1 MIHRRDE
8 FRGAQATIDKVHQ
21 LAKDGKINLFTQYQ
35 MASVKGDK
43 NLESIDI
50 KHDNN
55 EIKNLKTDY
64 VLGFFGLIMQLG
76 PIANWGLNIDKK
88 TIEVD
93 TEKFETN
100 QKGIYAVGDICNYP
114 GKLKL
119 ILSGFHEGA
128 LAARACF
135 KLARPNEKYRF
146 EFTTSSKTIKE
157 RLGVKKV
164 IELYS
169 ANTPNGKKISIML
182 EEIGYEYKVINIDL
196 NKGDQFKPEFKKI
209 SPFSKIPVI
218 IDQDN
223 NKNIFESGAI
233 LMYLAEQSGKF
244 YDTKDRLEINQWLM
258 AQMGYVGPM
267 LGQHHQFHH
276 YNPGKSQ
283 FGEERY
289 FKISKR
295 IYEELDERLSKSRF
309 LAGENYTIADIGTFP
324 WIARHEWHDIG
335 LKNYK
340 NLTRWYVEISE
351 REAVKKGFKFM
362 NKDEVPPKP

>member
-1 MIHRRDE
+1 
-8 FRGAQATIDKVHQ
+8 
-21 LAKDGKINLFTQYQ
+21 
-35 MASVKGDK
+35 
-43 NLESIDI
+43 
-50 KHDNN
+50 
-55 EIKNLKTDY
+55 
-64 VLGFFGLIMQLG
+64 
-76 PIANWGLNIDKK
+76 
-88 TIEVD
+88 
-93 TEKFETN
+93 
-100 QKGIYAVGDICNYP
+100 
-114 GKLKL
+114 
-119 ILSGFHEGA
+119 
-128 LAARACF
+128 
-135 KLARPNEKYRF
+135 
-146 EFTTSSKTIKE
+146 
-157 RLGVKKV
+157 
-164 IELYS
+164 
-169 ANTPNGKKISIML
+169 ML
-182 EEIGYEYKVINIDL
+182 EEIGYEYKVVNIDL

-295 IYEELDERLSKSRF
+295 IYEELDARLSRVRF

-351 REAVKKGFKFM
+351 REAVRKGFKFM

>member
-1 MIHRRDE
+1 M
-8 FRGAQATIDKVHQ
+8 
-21 LAKDGKINLFTQYQ
+21 
-35 MASVKGDK
+35 
-43 NLESIDI
+43 
-50 KHDNN
+50 
-55 EIKNLKTDY
+55 
-64 VLGFFGLIMQLG
+64 
-76 PIANWGLNIDKK
+76 
-88 TIEVD
+88 
-93 TEKFETN
+93 
-100 QKGIYAVGDICNYP
+100 
-114 GKLKL
+114 
-119 ILSGFHEGA
+119 
-128 LAARACF
+128 
-135 KLARPNEKYRF
+135 
-146 EFTTSSKTIKE
+146 
-157 RLGVKKV
+157 

-182 EEIGYEYKVINIDL
+182 EEISYEYKVINIDL

-209 SPFSKIPVI
+209 SPLSKIPVI
-218 IDQDN
+218 VDQDH

-233 LMYLAEQSGKF
+233 LIYLAEQSGKF

-295 IYEELDERLSKSRF
+295 IYEELDARLSRSRF

-340 NLTRWYVEISE
+340 NLTRWYNEISE

>member
-1 MIHRRDE
+1 
-8 FRGAQATIDKVHQ
+8 
-21 LAKDGKINLFTQYQ
+21 
-35 MASVKGDK
+35 
-43 NLESIDI
+43 
-50 KHDNN
+50 
-55 EIKNLKTDY
+55 
-64 VLGFFGLIMQLG
+64 
-76 PIANWGLNIDKK
+76 
-88 TIEVD
+88 
-93 TEKFETN
+93 
-100 QKGIYAVGDICNYP
+100 
-114 GKLKL
+114 
-119 ILSGFHEGA
+119 
-128 LAARACF
+128 
-135 KLARPNEKYRF
+135 
-146 EFTTSSKTIKE
+146 
-157 RLGVKKV
+157 
-164 IELYS
+164 
-169 ANTPNGKKISIML
+169 ML

-209 SPFSKIPVI
+209 SPLSKIPVI

-223 NKNIFESGAI
+223 NKNVFESGAI

-276 YNPGKSQ
+276 YNPGKSE

-295 IYEELDERLSKSRF
+295 IYEELEERLSKSRF